1 MKSLGYHNSGF
12 VLARKGRQPELSGWY
27 IVRCS
32 RRRRHRRRRR
42 QNTAPSLSNSSRRG
56 ADAAARLSN
65 SSSSTA
71 MVYSYP
77 AQALN
82 RFQKRLQVDP
92 GDYSSRIGFLE
103 NLMNNTPLC
112 VQQHC

>member
-32 RRRRHRRRRR
+32 SRRRRRRHLYL
-42 QNTAPSLSNSSRRG
+42 TA
-56 ADAAARLSN
+56 AAAAAAARLSN